1 MRWHDWKVQ
10 WRYGASFIGA
20 KGFLQGLYDGMVTPF
35 VNMTIR
41 AWTWYQGENNLG
53 HHAGNVLDHSGY
65 ACLLQL
71 LVSSWRDIWSVEPGT
86 TSPEAPFGVVM
97 LADATDEGWGCNV
110 PQMHWAETGNMGYAP
125 NEHLPKVFL
134 ATGHDAGDP
143 WDDPCRG
150 APFCCLDT
158 GKPVDKSCGPH
169 RNFLAQTGQYP
180 GTNEPVTPYFMGSIH
195 PRTKKLVAQ
204 RLAKAAWAIVYEHD
218 TPFTGPVLSGCGLSS
233 DKSQLIIRFNDTFM
247 FGDDLMVTNYSRNE
261 QASAMFVR
269 INVPLPDDAARNSLY
284 ENRKP
289 WWGDEDTWVNVDIAA
304 GPTPGKHE
312 VVADLSKLPH
322 NAVVTGVK
330 YGHSIPGVF
339 PQSGHFRVCC
349 GTRNMRLDPCPP
361 DSCPIKSSNSQWPA
375 MPFMARIEQGTC
387 KCLEPQVC
395 DEVV

>member
-1 MRWHDWKVQ
+1 
-10 WRYGASFIGA
+10 
-20 KGFLQGLYDGMVTPF
+20 
-35 VNMTIR
+35 
-41 AWTWYQGENNLG
+41 
-53 HHAGNVLDHSGY
+53 
-65 ACLLQL
+65 
-71 LVSSWRDIWSVEPGT
+71 
-86 TSPEAPFGVVM
+86 M

-339 PQSGHFRVCC
+339 RAVTSVFAVELETCAWTPARQTAALSSRPTLNGQPCHSWPVLSRELASVSSH
-349 GTRNMRLDPCPP
+349 RSVMRL
-361 DSCPIKSSNSQWPA
+361 
-375 MPFMARIEQGTC
+375 FE
-387 KCLEPQVC
+387 LQVIR
-395 DEVV
+395 VVLPNERF